1 MRNIHHC
8 WACWTKWRD
17 RWHGKKCK
25 DADMFGSQ
33 KPCSV
38 PTLVCSSERS
48 SFLSIWCKTSDPWF
62 SIAQG
67 KSQKANE
74 HLIDCAVCITSQDDI
89 LKEKCCR
96 NDVSRSQLKIL
107 TDEEALELSNESA
120 ADASD
125 SMRMSFAFIANR
137 AFFAETLLQRR
148 VGLLK
153 SKTQKK
159 KLSRE

>member
-1 MRNIHHC
+1 
-8 WACWTKWRD
+8 
-17 RWHGKKCK
+17 
-25 DADMFGSQ
+25 
-33 KPCSV
+33 
-38 PTLVCSSERS
+38 
-48 SFLSIWCKTSDPWF
+48 
-62 SIAQG
+62 
-67 KSQKANE
+67 
-74 HLIDCAVCITSQDDI
+74 LIDCAVCITSQDDI